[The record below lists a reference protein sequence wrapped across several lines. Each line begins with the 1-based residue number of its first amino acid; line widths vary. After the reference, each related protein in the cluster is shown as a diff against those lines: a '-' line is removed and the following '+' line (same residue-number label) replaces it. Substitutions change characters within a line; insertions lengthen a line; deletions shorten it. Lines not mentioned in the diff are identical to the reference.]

1 MKLINRKDKELGKCY
16 LTYRALKGCYKI
28 ALVYELDGLYT
39 MDGTYIFNNQYDLY
53 HNVRSGNT
61 INNIDIN
68 PQDDIVLYELDEEE
82 SFRMYHM
89 IKIIEAL

>member
-1 MKLINRKDKELGKCY
+1 MKLINRKDKVIGKCY
-16 LTYRALKGCYKI
+16 ITYRRLRHVYKI

-39 MDGTYIFNNQYDLY
+39 KDATHVIHNKYDY
-53 HNVRSGNT
+53 NGVRSYFDGRSL
-61 INNIDIN
+61 DIN
-68 PQDDIVLYELDEEE
+68 PQDDIFLYELDEEE